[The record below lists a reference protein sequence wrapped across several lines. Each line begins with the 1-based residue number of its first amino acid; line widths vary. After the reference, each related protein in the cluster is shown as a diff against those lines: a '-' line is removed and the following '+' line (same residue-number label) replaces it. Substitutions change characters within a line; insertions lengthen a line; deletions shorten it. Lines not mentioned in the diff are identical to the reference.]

1 MCSSDLEISLPEA
14 VGLLASLGLIAAVS
28 LLLYGVYRMS
38 LKRVCDALDVQRP
51 GKKQRA

>member
-1 MCSSDLEISLPEA
+1 MMLPIPFA
-14 VGLLASLGLIAAVS
+14 AAAGLHLGLSIAVS